1 MSCDTDNTVADL
13 SELNIVAGDPLVIPF
28 LWYNA
33 DGTLTNLTGYTAAMV
48 GKMDPDATTYDFNIS
63 STSGITMGG
72 TAGSTTVTIDTTDL
86 TGRVYFRLT
95 ITSSG
100 GATVESLQGFF
111 DVKER
116 L

>member
-1 MSCDTDNTVADL
+1 MSCTCPPTVADL
-13 SELNIVAGDPLVIPF
+13 SSLNIIAGDPQTIPF

-33 DGTLTNLTGYTAAMV
+33 DGTLTDLTGYTAEMV
-48 GKMDPDATTYDFNIS
+48 GKMDTDATAYDFELS
-63 STSGITMGG
+63 DTDGIEMGG

-95 ITSSG
+95 ITSG
-100 GATVESLQGFF
+100 GGDTVESVQGFF

>member
-13 SELNIVAGDPLVIPF
+13 SALNIIAGDPLVLPF

-33 DGTLTNLTGYTAAMV
+33 DGTLANLTGYTAEMV
-48 GKMDPDATTYDFNIS
+48 GKMDPDATAYDFELS
-63 STSGITMGG
+63 DTDGIEMGG
-72 TAGSTTVTIDTTDL
+72 SAGSTTVTIDTTDL

-95 ITSSG
+95 ITSG
-100 GATVESLQGFF
+100 GGDTVESVQGFF